1 MNSLSREFVSYH
13 IRNPRVWQ
21 AYEEVAL
28 SMRLESDASYGI
40 KAVTERLRWHCDKN
54 LADEPNAFKLTNSFD
69 PFYSRMF
76 AAAHPEHKDLF
87 KYKASLADSVNY
99 QALLAGD
106 AKGALHWDDPQ
117 LALELER

>member
-1 MNSLSREFVSYH
+1 MNTLSRDFVAYH
-13 IRNPRVWQ
+13 LRNPRVWK

-28 SMRLESDASYGI
+28 SMRLESSASYGI
-40 KAVTERLRWHCDKN
+40 KAVTERLRWHCNQN

-87 KYKASLADSVNY
+87 KYKSSKADFINY
-99 QALLAGD
+99 AALLAGD

-117 LALELER
+117 LALEME

>member
-13 IRNPRVWQ
+13 IRNPRVWK

-28 SMRLESDASYGI
+28 SMRLESDATYGI

-87 KYKASLADSVNY
+87 KYKASKADSVNY

-117 LALELER
+117 LTLKINT